1 MGLSSTVKCPRFVRA
16 PEMVHD
22 GRVNLVGLRRSFHR
36 YPEPGWCEFRTT
48 AMIVKELKRIGVD
61 EIAVGCEAL
70 SSDARM
76 AVPDEE
82 TIRPWL
88 ERARAAGV
96 RENILSRTKDGH
108 TGVVAVIEGEP
119 GVAEESTRR
128 QFDEDDI
135 REEYDNAG
143 GNPDSERQT
152 GPCVGLRADMDAL
165 SLQESNE
172 ASHRPAA
179 EGFRSEHDGY
189 MHACGHDA
197 HIAIGLGTLEAVKES
212 DFTGTFKVFFQPA
225 EEISGGG
232 RAMAQG
238 GYLDDVEYLL
248 AVHIG
253 LDNPTGTVVAGME
266 KPLAMSHLTV
276 TFEGAS
282 AHAGTAPNAGANA
295 MQAVASAV
303 QNAYAI
309 PRHSDGMTRINFGR
323 IEGGTASNVIAEEIT
338 LEGEIRGET
347 TALMEY
353 TRTELERVLYAA
365 AEMYDC
371 DVTPRVISESPSVDS
386 DPALRDLVSE
396 GARGVD
402 GVDSVVPTDEF
413 GASED
418 ATYLM
423 ERVNENGGLASY
435 VLIGTDSPTNHQTPT
450 FDIDEDSLEIG
461 VSVLSEAVLAC
472 SDRDGDRTQV

>member
-1 MGLSSTVKCPRFVRA
+1 
-16 PEMVHD
+16 MVHE
-22 GRVNLVGLRRSFHR
+22 GRTTLIGLRRSFHR

-48 AMIVKELKRIGVD
+48 AGIVAELERIGVD
-61 EIAVGCEAL
+61 EIAVGQEAL
-70 SSDARM
+70 ASDARM
-76 AVPDEE
+76 AVPDGE

-88 ERARAAGV
+88 ERARVAGV
-96 RENILSRTKDGH
+96 REDILERTKDGH
-108 TGVVAVIEGEP
+108 TGVVAVIEQEP
-119 GVAEESTRR
+119 DTPEGSVE
-128 QFDEDDI
+128 QLG
-135 REEYDNAG
+135 EEYDRDESADG
-143 GNPDSERQT
+143 TDFVSEQDSERRP
-152 GPCVGLRADMDAL
+152 GPCVGLRVDMDAL
-165 SLQESNE
+165 SLRESDE

-197 HIAIGLGTLEAVKES
+197 HIAMGLGTLEAVKES

-232 RAMAQG
+232 RAMARG

-248 AVHIG
+248 AVHVG

-365 AEMYDC
+365 AEMHDC

-396 GARGVD
+396 VARGVD

-423 ERVNENGGLASY
+423 ERVSENGGLASY
-435 VLIGTDSPTNHQTPT
+435 VLVGTDSPTNHQTPT

-472 SDRDGDRTQV
+472 SERYGDRT